1 MKLILAIIRIAK
13 MSETKEA
20 LAAAGLPS
28 FTAMHVLGRGQG
40 HGDLEKIKTI
50 SQHNDA
56 APEDLKDALEFIPE
70 VPRLKSKRMITL
82 VVTDEKKE
90 LAIETILKA
99 NQTGKSGDGKVFIL
113 NALGS
118 YSVHTGEAGD
128 VTLD

>member
-1 MKLILAIIRIAK
+1 
-13 MSETKEA
+13 
-20 LAAAGLPS
+20 
-28 FTAMHVLGRGQG
+28 
-40 HGDLEKIKTI
+40 
-50 SQHNDA
+50 
-56 APEDLKDALEFIPE
+56 
-70 VPRLKSKRMITL
+70 MITL
-82 VVTDEKKE
+82 VVTDDKKE

>member
-20 LAAAGLPS
+20 LATAGLPS
-28 FTAMHVLGRGQG
+28 FTAMPVLGRGQG

-99 NQTGKSGDGKVFIL
+99 NQTGKSGDGKVFVL

-128 VTLD
+128 ATLD